1 MLHAFGFKKISRMHA
16 WYFIETI
23 ATLTSWQ
30 AWSKWLLACAG
41 LDLKTSALGHLQAA
55 AGRSVA
61 LVGPAMIL
69 QLLCLR
75 WQLMD
80 ISTCPN
86 TCTLICSC
94 FVQNSEGSIQILNLR
109 AQLDPYAAMLH
120 AVPTEA
126 HLDDLVLKLM
136 LLRCPKAIDWSK
148 YCFFK
153 LQQHD
158 LELALI
164 WVTRFQKKNIYTDR
178 VKSIKSLQAFIFSVI
193 MLFYV
198 DDMPTAPQAGEVA
211 SWVIVIYPNLFFC
224 NLANIVIL

>member
-1 MLHAFGFKKISRMHA
+1 MLHAFGFKKNIMHA
-16 WYFIETI
+16 CMIFYWNHCYVCPDRHGQSGCSRAPGWI
-23 ATLTSWQ
+23 S
-30 AWSKWLLACAG
+30 
-41 LDLKTSALGHLQAA
+41 KTSALGHLQAA

-86 TCTLICSC
+86 TCTSNMQLFCSKQWG
-94 FVQNSEGSIQILNLR
+94 FNSDIESKSSTWPLRSHASCRSYRSSSGWSGSET
-109 AQLDPYAAMLH
+109 YA
-120 AVPTEA
+120 
-126 HLDDLVLKLM
+126 
-136 LLRCPKAIDWSK
+136 LRCPKAIDWSK

-158 LELALI
+158 LELPLI

-178 VKSIKSLQAFIFSVI
+178 VKSIKIPAGIIFLVI

-198 DDMPTAPQAGEVA
+198 DDMPTAPQAGKLQVGW
-211 SWVIVIYPNLFFC
+211 S
-224 NLANIVIL
+224 

>member
-1 MLHAFGFKKISRMHA
+1 MLHAFGFKKISCMHA

-164 WVTRFQKKNIYTDR
+164 WVTRFQKKTYIPIESNPSNPCR
-178 VKSIKSLQAFIFSVI
+178 HLS
-193 MLFYV
+193 
-198 DDMPTAPQAGEVA
+198 
-211 SWVIVIYPNLFFC
+211 SWS
-224 NLANIVIL
+224 